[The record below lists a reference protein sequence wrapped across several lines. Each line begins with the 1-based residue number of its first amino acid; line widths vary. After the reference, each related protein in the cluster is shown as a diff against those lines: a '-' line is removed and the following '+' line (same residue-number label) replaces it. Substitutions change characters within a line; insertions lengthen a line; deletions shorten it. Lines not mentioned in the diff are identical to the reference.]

1 MSSFFYHARSS
12 KRYGMNVEIEYLD
25 CIIEFKKGSA
35 VCWVHFKMLNYFT
48 VFNETNGKYS
58 AGAELKFWTSQSSL

>member
-1 MSSFFYHARSS
+1 
-12 KRYGMNVEIEYLD
+12 MNVEIEYLD